1 MRIAEKGQAMSII
14 LLLGCGLGLFLATI
28 FLGLGIFLLMGAGER
43 DTVSTAREGWLQ
55 RRSEKDQEG
64 W

>member
-1 MRIAEKGQAMSII
+1 MS
-14 LLLGCGLGLFLATI
+14 GLGLLLTAI
-28 FLGLGIFLLMGAGER
+28 VLGLGIFLLMGAGGR

>member
-1 MRIAEKGQAMSII
+1 MSAI
-14 LLLGCGLGLFLATI
+14 LLLGCGLGLFLVAVV
-28 FLGLGIFLLMGAGER
+28 LALGILLLMGAGGR
-43 DTVSTAREGWLQ
+43 DTVSTAREGWIQ